1 MQVAVVGTGNVGSA
15 LLFHLIDVSSIDEI
29 LVMNL
34 KDEWSSA
41 AIMDAASAKPEAALK
56 LSVAPFTRIHE
67 ADVLLLT
74 SGVQMKE
81 GETGQDVLERNIEV
95 MNTILD
101 SAAIKKSAVLIG
113 LATPVDDITT
123 HIQKRYDLPSNQVFG
138 FGGDLDRNRLT
149 YVLRTRNNPVQE
161 VWVVGEHGKNTV
173 PVYRGEKEYEEV
185 AQKTR
190 NFLGDITAHGGSP
203 RNLATGLLLARIAES
218 VITDAKR
225 VHCVCG
231 YHPQYKCYL
240 TWPFT
245 IGREG
250 TLDPEPLTLPP
261 KAESGLRA
269 LLYRKGTKI
278 SL

>member
-15 LLFHLIDVSSIDEI
+15 LVFHLLDVPSIDKI
-29 LVMNL
+29 LVMNI

-56 LSVAPFTRIHE
+56 LSVAPFTSIDE
-67 ADVLLLT
+67 ADLLLLT

-81 GETGQDVLERNIEV
+81 WETGQDVLERNIEV

-101 SAAIKKSAVLIG
+101 AAPIKKSAILIG
-113 LATPVDDITT
+113 LATPVDDITE
-123 HIQKRYDLPSNQVFG
+123 HIQKRYELPSNHVFG

-149 YVLRTRNNPVQE
+149 YVLRTRNNPVQD
-161 VWVVGEHGKNTV
+161 VWVVGEHGKHTI
-173 PVYRGEKEYEEV
+173 PVYAGEKEYEEV

-225 VHCVCG
+225 MHCVCG

-240 TWPFT
+240 TWPFI
-245 IGREG
+245 IGRDG
-250 TLDPEPLTLPP
+250 VLDPEPVTLPP
-261 KAESGLRA
+261 KAKRA
-269 LLYRKGTKI
+269 LKALIAKKRTND
-278 SL
+278 